1 MNLNIQNIIQNYAS
15 VINLIRSLAMVPR
28 RRPPSVHLIRATSS
42 KQQATSIKLQLSW
55 SMHAL
60 TKGSHRLQATSSKPQ
75 APSIKKTFDM
85 KDNPGYIINMIRLLI
100 GQCAQAWNLQSI
112 PPLKSWGRGGHPGL
126 QAKPFYFLQ
135 EPKASSTRLQ
145 ASSPKHKGSSS
156 KPQASSFKICAPLY
170 M

>member
-1 MNLNIQNIIQNYAS
+1 MFLNIQNFTES
-15 VINLIRSLAMVPR
+15 LGINRIRSLAMEKR
-28 RRPPSVHLIRATSS
+28 RLEPSVHLVRATSF
-42 KQQATSIKLQLSW
+42 KLQLSW

-112 PPLKSWGRGGHPGL
+112 LPLKCRGLGRYSGL
-126 QAKPFYFLQ
+126 QAKPFFQKLSNQ
-135 EPKASSTRLQ
+135 
-145 ASSPKHKGSSS
+145 
-156 KPQASSFKICAPLY
+156 PQASSAKRQASQPE
-170 M
+170 